1 MIKLNWRIPDQ
12 KSGKG
17 YKDVKAE
24 DIDFEVE
31 NDHWTDVKL
40 ADGTVIKMRIN
51 IIRVLKIDEH
61 NPLTGE
67 PLYHVESSGI
77 IRTLVPHKLCVE
89 PKDAAP
95 TGEVPKGYG

>member
-1 MIKLNWRIPDQ
+1 MVIELNWRIPDQ

-40 ADGTVIKMRIN
+40 ADGTVIKMKMN
-51 IIRVLKIDEH
+51 IIRILKINEH

-67 PLYHVESSGI
+67 PIYHVESAGI
-77 IRTLVPHKLCVE
+77 VREETVFVICTDLCF
-89 PKDAAP
+89 
-95 TGEVPKGYG
+95 